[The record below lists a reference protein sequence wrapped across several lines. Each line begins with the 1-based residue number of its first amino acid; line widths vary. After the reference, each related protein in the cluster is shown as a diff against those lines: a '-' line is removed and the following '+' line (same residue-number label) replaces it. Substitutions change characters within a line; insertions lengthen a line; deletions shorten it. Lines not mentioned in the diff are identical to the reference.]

1 MDKRSIMA
9 EYNKQRYYWIKLTD
23 HFLTSD
29 TVDFLLSQKNGAN
42 YVVLYQM
49 LCLKSVNSNGL
60 LARQIGEIIV
70 PYDVE
75 KIQRDCKHFDIDTV
89 RVALE
94 LYKKLGL
101 VYEQQDGILQ
111 IANFDRLIGSQTI
124 SAEKKQIQ
132 IANRQSGKQG
142 GTKVE
147 NFPPDIKI
155 LRDKEIDNK
164 EIDIKDIKEK
174 DINVEKE
181 SPTDKPSSPAPK
193 HKYGQYKNVLLTEKE
208 YNTLIG
214 MTDGKEA
221 IDFYSEYRAYKGY
234 TAKSDYLAIRKWAF
248 NGLKEQRQKQK
259 SSGEHGTPKEE
270 LIKGK
275 YTRAQVEEF
284 AKQLNISYEKALKCC

>member
-1 MDKRSIMA
+1 MA

-75 KIQRDCKHFDIDTV
+75 KIQRDCKHFDVDTV

-111 IANFDRLIGSQTI
+111 IANFDRLVGSQTI

-132 IANRQSGKQG
+132 IANRQGGKQG

-147 NFPPDIKI
+147 NFPPEIKI
-155 LRDKEIDNK
+155 LRDKEIDIEEKNIIKK
-164 EIDIKDIKEK
+164 ENPKIQQEFEEVWKLYPRKEDKKKAFLAYKTARKKASFDEIKKGVETYSNHIKAC
-174 DINVEKE
+174 N
-181 SPTDKPSSPAPK
+181 TDKCYIKLGAT
-193 HKYGQYKNVLLTEKE
+193 Y
-208 YNTLIG
+208 
-214 MTDGKEA
+214 
-221 IDFYSEYRAYKGY
+221 
-234 TAKSDYLAIRKWAF
+234 F
-248 NGLKEQRQKQK
+248 NGECWANNYEQRTKNGKANFTEREYTKEQLD
-259 SSGEHGTPKEE
+259 SISGRVPNIEDYE
-270 LIKGK
+270 L
-275 YTRAQVEEF
+275 
-284 AKQLNISYEKALKCC
+284 

>member
-1 MDKRSIMA
+1 MA

-111 IANFDRLIGSQTI
+111 IANFERLVGSQTI

-147 NFPPDIKI
+147 NFPP
-155 LRDKEIDNK
+155 
-164 EIDIKDIKEK
+164 EIDIKRLRDEEIDIEEKNITKKEK
-174 DINVEKE
+174 SKIEQEFEEVWKIYPRKEDKKKAFMAYKTARKKASFDEIKKGVETYSNHIKARN
-181 SPTDKPSSPAPK
+181 TDKCYIKLGAT
-193 HKYGQYKNVLLTEKE
+193 Y
-208 YNTLIG
+208 
-214 MTDGKEA
+214 
-221 IDFYSEYRAYKGY
+221 
-234 TAKSDYLAIRKWAF
+234 F
-248 NGLKEQRQKQK
+248 NGECWANNYEQRTKQGKANFTEREYTKEQLDIIGRVP
-259 SSGEHGTPKEE
+259 SIEDYD
-270 LIKGK
+270 L
-275 YTRAQVEEF
+275 
-284 AKQLNISYEKALKCC
+284 

>member
-1 MDKRSIMA
+1 MA

-111 IANFDRLIGSQTI
+111 IADFDRLIGSQTI

-155 LRDKEIDNK
+155 LRDK

-259 SSGEHGTPKEE
+259 ANGEQVAPKEE

-284 AKQLNISYEKALKCC
+284 AKQLNISYEKALKCCGGE

>member
-1 MDKRSIMA
+1 MA

-111 IANFDRLIGSQTI
+111 IADFDRLVGSQTI

-147 NFPPDIKI
+147 NFPPDIEIKR
-155 LRDKEIDNK
+155 LRDK
-164 EIDIKDIKEK
+164 EIDIKDIEEK

-248 NGLKEQRQKQK
+248 NGLKEQR
-259 SSGEHGTPKEE
+259 
-270 LIKGK
+270 
-275 YTRAQVEEF
+275 
-284 AKQLNISYEKALKCC
+284 AKQGKANFTER

>member
-1 MDKRSIMA
+1 MS

-111 IANFDRLIGSQTI
+111 ITDFDRLIGSQTI

-132 IANRQSGKQG
+132 LLNRQGGKKG

-147 NFPPDIKI
+147 NFPPEIKI
-155 LRDKEIDNK
+155 LRDKD
-164 EIDIKDIKEK
+164 IDIEEK

-208 YNTLIG
+208 YNALIG

-221 IDFYSEYRAYKGY
+221 IEFFGEYRAYKGY
-234 TAKSDYLAIRKWAF
+234 KAKSDYLAIRKWVF
-248 NGLKEQRQKQK
+248 NALKEQRTKQSK
-259 SSGEHGTPKEE
+259 ANFTERE
-270 LIKGK
+270 
-275 YTRAQVEEF
+275 YTAQEMNSIF
-284 AKQLNISYEKALKCC
+284 EKVPRIEDYDL

>member
-1 MDKRSIMA
+1 MA

-49 LCLKSVNSNGL
+49 LCLKAVNSHGL
-60 LARQIGEIIV
+60 LARQIGEILI

-111 IANFDRLIGSQTI
+111 IANFERLVGSQTI

-155 LRDKEIDNK
+155 LRN
-164 EIDIKDIKEK
+164 KDIKNNIIYNDQSKTVRES
-174 DINVEKE
+174 DLISEFEQLWSIYPRKE
-181 SPTDKPSSPAPK
+181 GKKKAQSAYLRARKKGTTYEAVRQGIDNYNRHIKVKNTDK
-193 HKYGQYKNVLLTEKE
+193 KYIKQGAT
-208 YNTLIG
+208 
-214 MTDGKEA
+214 
-221 IDFYSEYRAYKGY
+221 
-234 TAKSDYLAIRKWAF
+234 WF
-248 NGLKEQRQKQK
+248 NGECWNDELDFSRTNENSATNFTEREYQN
-259 SSGEHGTPKEE
+259 GELDRLVARNIEE
-270 LIKGK
+270 YDL
-275 YTRAQVEEF
+275 
-284 AKQLNISYEKALKCC
+284 

>member
-1 MDKRSIMA
+1 MA

-111 IANFDRLIGSQTI
+111 ITDFDRLVGSQTI

-147 NFPPDIKI
+147 NFPPEIKI
-155 LRDKEIDNK
+155 LRDKEIDIEEKNT
-164 EIDIKDIKEK
+164 IKKEK
-174 DINVEKE
+174 SKIEQEFEEVWKLYPRKEDKKKAFLAYKTARKKASFDEIKKGVETYNNHIKA
-181 SPTDKPSSPAPK
+181 SNTDKRYIKLGAT
-193 HKYGQYKNVLLTEKE
+193 Y
-208 YNTLIG
+208 
-214 MTDGKEA
+214 
-221 IDFYSEYRAYKGY
+221 
-234 TAKSDYLAIRKWAF
+234 F
-248 NGLKEQRQKQK
+248 NGECWANNYEQVTPTEETEEQKTQR
-259 SSGEHGTPKEE
+259 E
-270 LIKGK
+270 LLEL
-275 YTRAQVEEF
+275 R
-284 AKQLNISYEKALKCC
+284 KARPDLSNYSDKDLLRYF

>member
-1 MDKRSIMA
+1 MA

-111 IANFDRLIGSQTI
+111 ITDFDRLIGSQTI

-132 IANRQSGKQG
+132 LLNRQGGKQG

-147 NFPPDIKI
+147 NFPPEIKI
-155 LRDKEIDNK
+155 LRDKEIDIEEKNITK
-164 EIDIKDIKEK
+164 KEK
-174 DINVEKE
+174 SKIEQEFEEVWKLYPQKEDKKKAFMAYKSARKKASFDEIKKGVETYSNHIKANN
-181 SPTDKPSSPAPK
+181 TDKCYIKLGATYFNGECWANTYEQRTK
-193 HKYGQYKNVLLTEKE
+193 QGKANFTERE
-208 YNTLIG
+208 
-214 MTDGKEA
+214 
-221 IDFYSEYRAYKGY
+221 Y
-234 TAKSDYLAIRKWAF
+234 TAQEMNSIFEKVPSIEDYDL
-248 NGLKEQRQKQK
+248 
-259 SSGEHGTPKEE
+259 
-270 LIKGK
+270 
-275 YTRAQVEEF
+275 
-284 AKQLNISYEKALKCC
+284 

>member
-1 MDKRSIMA
+1 MA

-42 YVVLYQM
+42 YIVLYQM

-111 IANFDRLIGSQTI
+111 IANFERLVGSQTI

-147 NFPPDIKI
+147 NFPP
-155 LRDKEIDNK
+155 
-164 EIDIKDIKEK
+164 EIDIKRLRDEEIDIEEKNITKKEK
-174 DINVEKE
+174 SKIEQEFEEVWKIYPRKEDKKKAFMAYKTARKKASFDEIKKGVETYSNHIKARN
-181 SPTDKPSSPAPK
+181 TDKCYIKLGAT
-193 HKYGQYKNVLLTEKE
+193 Y
-208 YNTLIG
+208 
-214 MTDGKEA
+214 
-221 IDFYSEYRAYKGY
+221 
-234 TAKSDYLAIRKWAF
+234 F
-248 NGLKEQRQKQK
+248 NGECWANNYEQRTKQGKANFTEREYTKEQLDIIGRVP
-259 SSGEHGTPKEE
+259 SIEDYD
-270 LIKGK
+270 L
-275 YTRAQVEEF
+275 
-284 AKQLNISYEKALKCC
+284 

>member
-1 MDKRSIMA
+1 MA
-9 EYNKQRYYWIKLTD
+9 ERRMFAKTIIDSDAFLDMPLSAQALYFHLSMRADDDGFINNLKKLQRMVGCADDDMRLLVAKAFIIPFESGVVVIKHWRINNYIRNDRYKPTNYTEEMAQLQ
-23 HFLTSD
+23 
-29 TVDFLLSQKNGAN
+29 VKENGAYTEKLPLGIPN
-42 YVVLYQM
+42 GYQM
-49 LCLKSVNSNGL
+49 
-60 LARQIGEIIV
+60 
-70 PYDVE
+70 
-75 KIQRDCKHFDIDTV
+75 DTQY
-89 RVALE
+89 R
-94 LYKKLGL
+94 LGK
-101 VYEQQDGILQ
+101 
-111 IANFDRLIGSQTI
+111 DRL
-124 SAEKKQIQ
+124 
-132 IANRQSGKQG
+132 
-142 GTKVE
+142 
-147 NFPPDIKI
+147 
-155 LRDKEIDNK
+155 DKNSIE
-164 EIDIKDIKEK
+164 
-174 DINVEKE
+174 EKE

-259 SSGEHGTPKEE
+259 VNGEQVAPKEE

>member
-1 MDKRSIMA
+1 MA

-111 IANFDRLIGSQTI
+111 ITDFDRLIGSQTI

-142 GTKVE
+142 GIKVE
-147 NFPPDIKI
+147 NFPPEIKI
-155 LRDKEIDNK
+155 LRDKEIDIEEKNIIKK
-164 EIDIKDIKEK
+164 ENPKIQQEFEELWKLYPRKEDKKKAFLAYKTARKKASFDEIKKGVETYSNHIKAS
-174 DINVEKE
+174 N
-181 SPTDKPSSPAPK
+181 TDKCYIKLGATYFNGECWANNYEQRTK
-193 HKYGQYKNVLLTEKE
+193 QGKANFTERE
-208 YNTLIG
+208 
-214 MTDGKEA
+214 
-221 IDFYSEYRAYKGY
+221 Y
-234 TAKSDYLAIRKWAF
+234 TAQEMNSIFEKVPSIEDYDL
-248 NGLKEQRQKQK
+248 
-259 SSGEHGTPKEE
+259 
-270 LIKGK
+270 
-275 YTRAQVEEF
+275 
-284 AKQLNISYEKALKCC
+284 

>member
-1 MDKRSIMA
+1 MA

-111 IANFDRLIGSQTI
+111 ITDFDRLIGSQTI

-147 NFPPDIKI
+147 NFPPEIKI
-155 LRDKEIDNK
+155 LRDKEIDIEEKNIIKK
-164 EIDIKDIKEK
+164 ENPKIQQEFEEVWKLYPRKEDKKKAFMAYKTARKKASFDEIKKGVETYSNYIKAS
-174 DINVEKE
+174 N
-181 SPTDKPSSPAPK
+181 TDKCYIKLGAT
-193 HKYGQYKNVLLTEKE
+193 Y
-208 YNTLIG
+208 
-214 MTDGKEA
+214 
-221 IDFYSEYRAYKGY
+221 
-234 TAKSDYLAIRKWAF
+234 F
-248 NGLKEQRQKQK
+248 NGECWANTYEQRTKNGKANFTEREYTKEQLDIIGRVP
-259 SSGEHGTPKEE
+259 SIEDYD
-270 LIKGK
+270 L
-275 YTRAQVEEF
+275 
-284 AKQLNISYEKALKCC
+284 

>member
-1 MDKRSIMA
+1 MA

-111 IANFDRLIGSQTI
+111 ITDFDRLVGSQTI

-147 NFPPDIKI
+147 NFPPDIEIKR
-155 LRDKEIDNK
+155 LRDKEID
-164 EIDIKDIKEK
+164 IDIEEKNIIKKEK
-174 DINVEKE
+174 SKIEQEFEEVWKIYPRKEDKKKAFMAYKTARKKASFDEIKKGVETYSNYIKA
-181 SPTDKPSSPAPK
+181 SNTDKCYIKLGAT
-193 HKYGQYKNVLLTEKE
+193 Y
-208 YNTLIG
+208 
-214 MTDGKEA
+214 
-221 IDFYSEYRAYKGY
+221 
-234 TAKSDYLAIRKWAF
+234 F
-248 NGLKEQRQKQK
+248 NGECWANTYEQRTKQGKANFTEREYTKEQLDIIGRVP
-259 SSGEHGTPKEE
+259 SIEDYD
-270 LIKGK
+270 L
-275 YTRAQVEEF
+275 
-284 AKQLNISYEKALKCC
+284 

>member
-1 MDKRSIMA
+1 MA

-101 VYEQQDGILQ
+101 VYEQQDGMLQ
-111 IANFDRLIGSQTI
+111 IADFDRLVGSQTI

-164 EIDIKDIKEK
+164 EIDIKDIEEK

-221 IDFYSEYRAYKGY
+221 IEFLSEYREYKGY
-234 TAKSDYLAIRKWAF
+234 KAKSDYLAIRKWVF
-248 NGLKEQRQKQK
+248 NALKEQRTKQGK
-259 SSGEHGTPKEE
+259 ANFTEREYTKE
-270 LIKGK
+270 
-275 YTRAQVEEF
+275 
-284 AKQLNISYEKALKCC
+284 QLDIIGRVPSIEDYDL

>member
-1 MDKRSIMA
+1 MA

-111 IANFDRLIGSQTI
+111 ITNFDRLIGSQTI

-147 NFPPDIKI
+147 NFPPDIEIKR
-155 LRDKEIDNK
+155 LRDE
-164 EIDIKDIKEK
+164 EIDIDIEEKNITKKENSK
-174 DINVEKE
+174 IEQEFEEVWKLYPRKEDKKKAFMAYKTARKKASFDEIKNGVETYSNHIKANN
-181 SPTDKPSSPAPK
+181 TDKCYIKLGAT
-193 HKYGQYKNVLLTEKE
+193 Y
-208 YNTLIG
+208 
-214 MTDGKEA
+214 
-221 IDFYSEYRAYKGY
+221 
-234 TAKSDYLAIRKWAF
+234 F
-248 NGLKEQRQKQK
+248 NGECWANTYEQRTKQGKANFTEREYTKEQLDIIGRVP
-259 SSGEHGTPKEE
+259 SIEDYD
-270 LIKGK
+270 L
-275 YTRAQVEEF
+275 
-284 AKQLNISYEKALKCC
+284 